1 MVICRISNIFDD
13 IENERCI
20 NLFLQVAEA
29 ERLENNAVDNAIDS
43 LWMEL
48 DNELV
53 EFGLECTCGHIEVA
67 VWDNP
72 QCSSCGAIIEIGDME
87 IDSNCFQ

>member
-20 NLFLQVAEA
+20 DSFLQVAEA
-29 ERLENNAVDNAIDS
+29 ERAVDNAIES

-48 DNELV
+48 DSEIL